1 MTKDDPYLLT
11 DEAIQAPPK
20 SLLAA
25 LAKIGPGIVL
35 AGSIVGSGEL
45 ILTTSLG
52 ADWGFVFLWLIL
64 FSCVI
69 KVFVQIELGRYAISS
84 GQPTLTALDSL
95 PGPRLGTHWLVWW
108 WFFMLLASVF
118 QLGAMVGLVG
128 QALHMAF
135 PGVSPGIADAL
146 GSISTPLAGAVRER
160 PEHPWSI
167 LTALAAV
174 LLLLSGGYKRL
185 ERVTTVLV
193 AGVTLVTVVSVGMV
207 AGTQYPIR
215 LADLKQGF
223 SLEVLSLPPAAIA
236 AAFAAFGRSEERRV
250 G

>member
-1 MTKDDPYLLT
+1 MNEQLPDDPYHVT
-11 DEAIQAPPK
+11 DAAIQPPPENLWK
-20 SLLAA
+20 A

-84 GQPTLTALDSL
+84 GQPTLSAFDSL
-95 PGPRLGTHWLVWW
+95 PGPRLGAHWLVWW
-108 WFFMLLASVF
+108 WFFMLLATVF

-135 PGVSPGIADAL
+135 PGVSPEIAKAL
-146 GSISTPLAGAVRER
+146 GQISSGLSQAVSDR
-160 PEHPWSI
+160 PEHPWSMM
-167 LTALAAV
+167 TALAAI

-185 ERVTTVLV
+185 EWVTTAL
-193 AGVTLVTVVSVGMV
+193 SWW
-207 AGTQYPIR
+207 PERIIR
-215 LADLKQGF
+215 SRGRTCAR
-223 SLEVLSLPPAAIA
+223 
-236 AAFAAFGRSEERRV
+236 AFRWPCCRCPQRR
-250 G
+250 